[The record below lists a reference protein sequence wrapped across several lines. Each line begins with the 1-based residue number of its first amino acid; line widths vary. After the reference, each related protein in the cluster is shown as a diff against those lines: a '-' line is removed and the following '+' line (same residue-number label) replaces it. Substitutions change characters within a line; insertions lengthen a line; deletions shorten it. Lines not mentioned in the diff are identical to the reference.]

1 MPAGLDRLVLRA
13 RVSPD
18 VRQIVWVV
26 DGQAFAVSDPAAP
39 LYWPA
44 VQGVHRF
51 QIRLP
56 LQAGASR
63 VVRVVVE

>member
-1 MPAGLDRLVLRA
+1 MNRLVLRA
-13 RVSPD
+13 SVVPA
-18 VRQIVWVV
+18 VPQIVWRV
-26 DGQAFAVSDPAAP
+26 DGEDIAVADPAAP
-39 LYWPA
+39 LYWVA
-44 VQGVHRF
+44 VPGVHRF